1 MCISNHIAGTP
12 RIYICNND
20 ETIKVYS
27 LPDLQRITTINLPT
41 AVNYASISP
50 DGTKLIAVGDSPQVF
65 LYEIGRNGSYQR
77 TATLAGSA
85 DAAFS
90 CAWNQS
96 SNKFAVASQDG
107 YVCVWDVRSS
117 EKLVKLGSKQNPQ
130 VKGACRS
137 VKFSPSGSIDLLMYS
152 EVCRFYYPCLLI
164 STFPISM
171 WWTRA
176 LLMSGKLYAWHHPIL
191 ICILQG

>member
-1 MCISNHIAGTP
+1 MGGSINNAMCISNQMGGST

-27 LPDLQRITTINLPT
+27 LPDLQRITSINLPT

-50 DGTKLIAVGDSPQVF
+50 DGTKLIAVGDSPQVY

-77 TATLAGSA
+77 TATLAGST

-152 EVCRFYYPCLLI
+152 EVPQFYNFTKN
-164 STFPISM
+164 S
-171 WWTRA
+171 
-176 LLMSGKLYAWHHPIL
+176 
-191 ICILQG
+191 